1 MLGHFIKHHK
11 PLISEAFQL
20 FFLSFFFDRSS
31 TTFWPANR
39 YIESEIV
46 PLRKEEL
53 PFFIRKKNYKNE
65 NAFRNQ
71 FMIATCILW
80 DIVTSRFYLY
90 VVFVDSWTIGP
101 ATSNSYFPSFLGLTV
116 CGYTIFFYKYY
127 RDFCRLFFCP
137 NQKINYVM
145 VFERR
150 KCIKRGRGAYFFP
163 TRLKIARIA
172 DSIERF
178 FFLPR

>member
-11 PLISEAFQL
+11 PLISEAFQF

-65 NAFRNQ
+65 SAFRNQ

-80 DIVTSRFYLY
+80 DIVTWRYYLY
-90 VVFVDSWTIGP
+90 VVVVDSWTRGP
-101 ATSNSYFPSFLGLTV
+101 ATSNSYFSSFFGFDFCNHKTV
-116 CGYTIFFYKYY
+116 YVVIPFFFYKYY
-127 RDFCRLFFCP
+127 RDFCRPFSCP
-137 NQKINYVM
+137 N
-145 VFERR
+145 
-150 KCIKRGRGAYFFP
+150 
-163 TRLKIARIA
+163 
-172 DSIERF
+172 
-178 FFLPR
+178 